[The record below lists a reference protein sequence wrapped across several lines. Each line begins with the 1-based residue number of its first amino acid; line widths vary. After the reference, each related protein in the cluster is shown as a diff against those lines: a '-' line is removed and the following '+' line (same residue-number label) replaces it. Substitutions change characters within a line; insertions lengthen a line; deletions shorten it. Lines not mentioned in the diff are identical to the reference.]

1 MGRIE
6 AIHKA
11 TVSRPF
17 AVAVIAI
24 APLLGGAALWGETG
38 KFLACF
44 MTTVFTP

>member
-1 MGRIE
+1 MERIE
-6 AIHKA
+6 AIHRA

-17 AVAVIAI
+17 AVAAI
-24 APLLGGAALWGETG
+24 AMALLLGGAALWGQTG